1 MLQPPHT
8 EQDIYAELRLAS
20 WLEIHISFSS
30 IIYYMY
36 RYTVNIDYSSLVYL
50 TYYLRAKVVIPN
62 VIFRYLSIQNPRGES
77 RNLFQTFRFIQ
88 TFFLLIRG

>member
-8 EQDIYAELRLAS
+8 EQDIYAELRLSS

-30 IIYYMY
+30 IISNMY

-50 TYYLRAKVVIPN
+50 TYYLHAKVVIPN
-62 VIFRYLSIQNPRGES
+62 VIFNYSKS
-77 RNLFQTFRFIQ
+77 TW
-88 TFFLLIRG
+88 

>member
-20 WLEIHISFSS
+20 RLEIHISFSS

-36 RYTVNIDYSSLVYL
+36 RYTVNIDYSTFVHQ
-50 TYYLRAKVVIPN
+50 TYYLRAKVVT
-62 VIFRYLSIQNPRGES
+62 S
-77 RNLFQTFRFIQ
+77 T
-88 TFFLLIRG
+88 

>member
-1 MLQPPHT
+1 MCSISRLVWLPLRRPLETHMLQPLHS
-8 EQDIYAELRLAS
+8 EQDIYAELRLSS

-30 IIYYMY
+30 IISNMY

-62 VIFRYLSIQNPRGES
+62 VIFNYSKS
-77 RNLFQTFRFIQ
+77 TW
-88 TFFLLIRG
+88 